1 MDDLVEFLVARVM
14 DESHA
19 YVVGT
24 LGGEALLGSRLPM
37 LDLIERLPVIRPT
50 PRLPAGMTPM
60 AIQGDRPWLDDGP
73 YGVVARRARPDGAGR
88 GAGGVEADVVVG
100 AEWPDEAVAVREETL
115 EALGRFGVD
124 VGRVYALDRFRP
136 DVDHAFR
143 LALGGRRV
151 PYEDVGSPSGF
162 RVTCL
167 SIAVTACWAWACR
180 WALRRG
186 ATYEDGIAPLSTKAD
201 QRNARASWEARAL
214 SGSVSRSSDSERS
227 HVRKVS
233 SCGSGGVSEV
243 MGSPGRAPVQRAGR

>member
-162 RVTCL
+162 RVNL
-167 SIAVTACWAWACR
+167 LEHRGDGLLGVGLPVGAEE
-180 WALRRG
+180 RRDVRG
-186 ATYEDGIAPLSTKAD
+186 RHRTVIHE
-201 QRNARASWEARAL
+201 
-214 SGSVSRSSDSERS
+214 SRPEEREG
-227 HVRKVS
+227 VL
-233 SCGSGGVSEV
+233 GGESAFRIRVEFF
-243 MGSPGRAPVQRAGR
+243 GQRAEPPPEGLVPRIGRSV